1 MYIYM
6 YIYIYIYLFIFTY
19 MYIFTNLQNIY
30 LHNLDI
36 LSMYVETL
44 DGNKQ
49 QICLYRNFQNF
60 SLKCVQ

>member
-1 MYIYM
+1 
-6 YIYIYIYLFIFTY
+6 

-30 LHNLDI
+30 LHNLHI

-49 QICLYRNFQNF
+49 QIYLYRNFQNF